1 MEEKASG
8 NRVNVK
14 FQKVLIKN
22 KQLPKATEYNHL
34 FKREIQEVAK
44 SVQIHG
50 YIMAST
56 SNEED
61 KLITTADKYF
71 IEQRNIVL
79 QEIDETMSSIL
90 NGLNVLNI
98 SLESS
103 IAVGREFQSVS
114 DLWKTFYDGLESI
127 PDEVPID
134 EQTTLSQAK
143 PTTK

>member
-1 MEEKASG
+1 
-8 NRVNVK
+8 
-14 FQKVLIKN
+14 
-22 KQLPKATEYNHL
+22 
-34 FKREIQEVAK
+34 
-44 SVQIHG
+44 
-50 YIMAST
+50 MAST